1 MAYELKNKL
10 VIGVASSA
18 VFDLS
23 ESDRVFRTEG
33 EEAYRAF
40 QERNIN
46 EPLAPGMA
54 FPFIRRLLSL
64 NRLAADPDHPLV
76 EVILLSKNDP
86 DTGMRVMKTIEHYK
100 LNITR
105 AIFTQG
111 ISPHAYIPALNISLF
126 LSANDDDVRH
136 AIKAGHPA
144 GCVLSSHFDDDELDE
159 TLRVAFDFDGVLAGD
174 ESESVM
180 QASGLSAFHD
190 HEVRNI
196 ARPHSPGPLKH
207 FLVKL
212 SEIQSIEEGYK
223 KAHPDY
229 KNRVRVSIV
238 TARNAPSHERALQS
252 LKSWGVIVNE
262 AFFLGGIE
270 KKAVLDVMKPHL
282 FFDDQPVHLKA
293 ASEVVPAVHVP
304 FGALN
309 VERPSLE
316 AKNDADT

>member
-1 MAYELKNKL
+1 M
-10 VIGVASSA
+10 
-18 VFDLS
+18 
-23 ESDRVFRTEG
+23 
-33 EEAYRAF
+33 
-40 QERNIN
+40 
-46 EPLAPGMA
+46 
-54 FPFIRRLLSL
+54 
-64 NRLAADPDHPLV
+64 
-76 EVILLSKNDP
+76 
-86 DTGMRVMKTIEHYK
+86 
-100 LNITR
+100 
-105 AIFTQG
+105 
-111 ISPHAYIPALNISLF
+111 
-126 LSANDDDVRH
+126 
-136 AIKAGHPA
+136 
-144 GCVLSSHFDDDELDE
+144 LSSHFNNDELDE

>member
-54 FPFIRRLLSL
+54 FPFIRRLLLL

-144 GCVLSSHFDDDELDE
+144 GCVLSSHFDNDELDE

-174 ESESVM
+174 ESESV
-180 QASGLSAFHD
+180 
-190 HEVRNI
+190 
-196 ARPHSPGPLKH
+196 
-207 FLVKL
+207 
-212 SEIQSIEEGYK
+212 
-223 KAHPDY
+223 
-229 KNRVRVSIV
+229 
-238 TARNAPSHERALQS
+238 
-252 LKSWGVIVNE
+252 
-262 AFFLGGIE
+262 
-270 KKAVLDVMKPHL
+270 L
-282 FFDDQPVHLKA
+282 FIIF
-293 ASEVVPAVHVP
+293 
-304 FGALN
+304 
-309 VERPSLE
+309 
-316 AKNDADT
+316 NDSY